1 MKSVFGGIL
10 LAVGLIVMTLS
21 GLCSGVFI
29 TMMLAEGSLDSEM
42 LSILLMPL
50 VIGGVP
56 FVIGLGLFVLGRVLL
71 REGRAEQAATDADR
85 RP

>member
-10 LAVGLIVMTLS
+10 LAVGLIIMTLS

-29 TMMLAEGSLDSEM
+29 VMMLAEGSLDSEM

-50 VIGGVP
+50 FVGGLP

-71 REGRAEQAATDADR
+71 RQGRAEQAAADADR
-85 RP
+85 TP

>member
-21 GLCSGVFI
+21 GLCSGVFVA
-29 TMMLAEGSLDSEM
+29 MMLAEGSLDSEM

>member
-10 LAVGLIVMTLS
+10 LAIGLLVMGLS

-29 TMMLAEGSLDSEM
+29 VMMFSEGSFDSET
-42 LSILLMPL
+42 LSMLLMPL
-50 VIGGVP
+50 IIGGVP

-71 REGRAEQAATDADR
+71 REGRAEQAARDAD
-85 RP
+85 PKP

>member
-29 TMMLAEGSLDSEM
+29 VMMLAEGSFDSEM
-42 LSILLMPL
+42 LSILMMPL
-50 VIGGVP
+50 IVGGVP

-71 REGRAEQAATDADR
+71 REGRAEQAATDVER